1 MRKPIKYT
9 DEPIKA
15 RIIKDFLPP
24 PEQLR
29 FRHPAVRVNYDTRTD
44 TLTIT
49 FRQGAVASTEELAPG
64 ILVDLDA
71 RGNIVSMEMLDAS
84 KRAENPKAMEFAVS

>member
-49 FRQGAVASTEELAPG
+49 FRQGAVSRSEELAPG
-64 ILVDLDA
+64 IFVELDA
-71 RGNIVSMEMLDAS
+71 LGNVVSMELLEAS
-84 KRAENPKAMEFAVS
+84 KRADNPKAMEFAVS